1 MKVRTSKKDGL
12 DLEMDFDENKV
23 DYKRQAIRGG
33 QELIIKALASGK
45 KNLHI
50 LDLSAG
56 LAIDA
61 VFMVQQGF
69 KVTAIERNP
78 QIFSLLQAA
87 LRKAQR
93 QDLKNLEFVHD
104 DSLHFLSALPSNH
117 PYDVAYF
124 DPMYPEKKKSAL
136 PRKEM
141 VIFRQLVGD
150 DEDAENVAALALT
163 KGFSRLVIKRPLRAP
178 FLLPGVRHS
187 FQGKS
192 VRYDLYQ
199 TVGKNTET

>member
-1 MKVRTSKKDGL
+1 MKTGKSKR
-12 DLEMDFDENKV
+12 DLFDFEIDFDENKA
-23 DYKRQAIRGG
+23 DYKRQALRGG
-33 QELIIKALASGK
+33 QELIVKAVTGGK

-61 VFMVQQGF
+61 VFLVQQGF
-69 KVTAIERNP
+69 KVTAVERNP
-78 QIFSLLQAA
+78 QVYSLLQSA
-87 LRKAQR
+87 LKKTQR
-93 QDLKNLEFVHD
+93 QDLQDLEFVHD
-104 DSLHFLSALPSNH
+104 DSLHFLSALPSSH
-117 PYDVAYF
+117 HYDVAYF

-141 VIFRQLVGD
+141 VIFRQMVGD
-150 DEDAENVAALALT
+150 DEDAEEVAALALS

-187 FQGKS
+187 FEGHS

-199 TVGKNTET
+199 MVGKKMGI